1 MGLSGGGENKAVR
14 KFESAGG
21 VEKSLKMEDQKEA
34 VSPSQQQE
42 RRRRALRS

>member
-1 MGLSGGGENKAVR
+1 MR

-34 VSPSQQQE
+34 VRQQE

>member
-34 VSPSQQQE
+34 VRQQE